1 MRKHLRG
8 DIEARRARV
17 AELLLARRTERQ
29 MAAELGVS
37 TGTIVYDVAAVRAG
51 WAESR
56 KMHADLWVA
65 EELSRLAAAEAAIW
79 PQIMAGKWLAID
91 RLLAIQDR
99 RAKYLGLDAPAKVD
113 ITYRVRELAEQYG
126 LDPDEAV
133 RAAEEMLK
141 AHA

>member
-1 MRKHLRG
+1 M
-8 DIEARRARV
+8 
-17 AELLLARRTERQ
+17 LLARVNFRE
-29 MAAELGVS
+29 MATQLNVS
-37 TGTIVYDVAAVRAG
+37 LATIARDAAVVRAG
-51 WAESR
+51 WA
-56 KMHADLWVA
+56 KTHKAHADLWVA
-65 EELSRLAAAEAAIW
+65 EELARLAAAEAAIW
-79 PQIMAGKWLAID
+79 PQILAGKWLAID